1 MGAFRKY
8 VRSVLLGAGG
18 VVALLATA
26 WADVGESASVPALTL
41 TRSVSQGVEQSA
53 GTPTRGKG
61 RGLAG
66 ILSANSE
73 GDVSLALQGVTVDI
87 IYNDFLP
94 EEVAKE
100 QHRRITKQLDPL
112 VNGVAFRVG
121 IPF

>member
-1 MGAFRKY
+1 MGALRKY
-8 VRSVLLGAGG
+8 GRG
-18 VVALLATA
+18 VVMGIGGAIALMATA
-26 WADVGESASVPALTL
+26 WADTGEAGSVPALTL
-41 TRSVSQGVEQSA
+41 TRSVVQGVEQSVEA
-53 GTPTRGKG
+53 PTRGKG
-61 RGLAG
+61 RGLAR

-94 EEVAKE
+94 AEVSKE